1 MKKNEKQESSEKQEK
16 NEKELK
22 LTEQQIADFTKLAEL
37 QKDGTANSRDRK
49 LITDAYKA
57 FAKDNHAALDAERG
71 GVRAGKLKVWIE
83 VKRELHATVID

>member
-22 LTEQQIADFTKLAEL
+22 LTEQQIEDFTRLAEL
-37 QKDGTANSRDRK
+37 QKTDSANGKERR

-57 FAKDNHAALDAERG
+57 FASENEKVLATEA

-83 VKRELHATVID
+83 VKRTLHAEIID

>member
-1 MKKNEKQESSEKQEK
+1 METKKEKTGKS
-16 NEKELK
+16 KELK

-37 QKDGTANSRDRK
+37 QKDGEANGNSRK

-57 FAKDNHAALDAERG
+57 FAEVNHDALAAEC

-83 VKRELHATVID
+83 VKRTLRAEIVE

>member
-1 MKKNEKQESSEKQEK
+1 MRKNEKQESSEKQEQ

-22 LTEQQIADFTKLAEL
+22 LTDRQIEDFTRLAQL
-37 QKDGTANSRDRK
+37 QKTDSANGKERR

-57 FAKDNHAALDAERG
+57 FAMDNQAALASKR

-83 VKRELHATVID
+83 VKRTLRAAIID

>member
-22 LTEQQIADFTKLAEL
+22 LTEQQIADFTRLAEL
-37 QKDGTANSRDRK
+37 QKDGDANSSSRK

-57 FAKDNHAALDAERG
+57 FAIDNQDALASKR

-83 VKRELHATVID
+83 VKRTLHAAIID